1 MGPTTHLL
9 LAGLTSLLDDTSP
22 TPLPIPTSPVA
33 QVITVIF
40 AGIAALITA
49 VAAAGGF
56 RRRRAAEADVQPPDP
71 ENSLTRIRERLRAAE
86 TRLDAY
92 RELGLPDRVTRLE
105 TERKALADRVADLE
119 ERMDL
124 RRAADV
130 IAEAEL
136 APRRTRRK
144 APPT

>member
-1 MGPTTHLL
+1 MSPTHLL

-22 TPLPIPTSPVA
+22 SPLIPTSPVA
-33 QVITVIF
+33 QVITVTL
-40 AGIAALITA
+40 AGVAALITA
-49 VAAAGGF
+49 VGAAGGF
-56 RRRRAAEADVQPPDP
+56 RRRRAAEADLQVQDP
-71 ENSLTRIRERLRAAE
+71 ESNLTRLRERLTAAE
-86 TRLDAY
+86 VRLDAY

-105 TERKALADRVADLE
+105 TERKALADRVVDLE

-136 APRRTRRK
+136 SPRRTRRK
-144 APPT
+144 APPA